1 MKLLLTTIPILI
13 FSTKVF
19 SMKPALP
26 LIIKRKVGN
35 FQIVSEPSYL
45 SGKDITK
52 VYKSNLLLDELLWSF
67 DDYTGMKQLFI
78 SPDGESLVLFGNVH
92 FESVIKDDDKSA
104 ILEIRSKSRETISF
118 TYKDITGNAILA
130 DAKKHDISIKGG
142 GWVSKT
148 KLLTLESVDWTNK
161 TIKFEQLKK
170 SW

>member
-1 MKLLLTTIPILI
+1 
-13 FSTKVF
+13 
-19 SMKPALP
+19 MKPALP
-26 LIIKRKVGN
+26 LIIKTKVDN
-35 FQIVSEPSYL
+35 YQIVSEPRYL

-52 VYKSNLLLDELLWSF
+52 VYKSNLLIDELLWSF

-78 SPDGESLVLFGNVH
+78 SPDGESLVLFGNVLFGNVH
-92 FESVIKDDDKSA
+92 FESVIKDDDESV

-148 KLLTLESVDWTNK
+148 KLLTIESVDWK
-161 TIKFEQLKK
+161 SKIVKFEQLEK